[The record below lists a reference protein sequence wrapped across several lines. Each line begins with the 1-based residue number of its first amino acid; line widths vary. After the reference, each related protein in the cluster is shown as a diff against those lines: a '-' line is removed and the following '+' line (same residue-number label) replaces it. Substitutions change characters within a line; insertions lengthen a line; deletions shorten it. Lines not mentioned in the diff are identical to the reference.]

1 MALCREAFHG
11 LGVQDVA
18 EFDSDCCSVFC
29 LLGEERKE
37 KEKKKK
43 EKWLV
48 EGFFPRAGR
57 PDHALLSVPGGIFAA
72 GRCK

>member
-1 MALCREAFHG
+1 
-11 LGVQDVA
+11 
-18 EFDSDCCSVFC
+18 
-29 LLGEERKE
+29 LGEERKE